1 MEDKKQAKKLNE
13 IRIEKV
19 ILNSG
24 GTQDKLE
31 KEVKLLEIISG
42 RKVVK
47 TESRRRIPSL
57 GVRPGLEG
65 GCRVTI
71 RGKGTYELLKR
82 LLGAV
87 ENQLKKKCFKENH
100 FSFGIAEY
108 IEIPGMEY
116 QRDVGILGLDVT
128 VVFCRAGKR
137 VVYRRIKT
145 GRLPKKQHVTENE
158 IVEFMQKTFNTNI
171 K

>member
-31 KEVKLLEIISG
+31 KELKLLEIISG

-57 GVRPGLEG
+57 GVSPGLEV

-71 RGKGTYELLKR
+71 RGKGAYELLKR

-87 ENQLKKKCFKENH
+87 EN
-100 FSFGIAEY
+100 
-108 IEIPGMEY
+108 
-116 QRDVGILGLDVT
+116 
-128 VVFCRAGKR
+128 
-137 VVYRRIKT
+137 
-145 GRLPKKQHVTENE
+145 
-158 IVEFMQKTFNTNI
+158 
-171 K
+171 